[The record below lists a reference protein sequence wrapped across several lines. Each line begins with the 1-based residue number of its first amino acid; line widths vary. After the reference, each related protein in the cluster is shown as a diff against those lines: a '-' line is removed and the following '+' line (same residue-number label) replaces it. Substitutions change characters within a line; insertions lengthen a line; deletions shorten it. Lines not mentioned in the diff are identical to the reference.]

1 MRVLLFDIDGTLI
14 RAARGRGYRREV
26 TRVVESIF
34 GTAGRMSEVD
44 MAGKTDLAIISEAL
58 APEGV
63 PLEAVREKLHEWES
77 GFRELVERLH
87 REAPLFTAC
96 PGVGELLG
104 RLEEDRRFVLSLLT
118 GNMERT
124 AAAKLATVGLERH
137 FRVRGAYGGDHHDR
151 RELPAI
157 AARRIIEHTG
167 RALGPSDFV
176 IIGDTPR
183 DVECAKHFGMH
194 CVAVATGPF
203 TAGQLAEHGPDAVL
217 EDLCDAEAVLE
228 AIGGSAGPGAGS
240 QYEPQSGI

>member
-44 MAGKTDLAIISEAL
+44 MAGKTDLAIIAEAL
-58 APEGV
+58 EPEGIS
-63 PLEAVREKLHEWES
+63 LEDVRARLHEWEA
-77 GFRELVERLH
+77 GFRDVVERLH
-87 REAPLFTAC
+87 LEAPLFTAC
-96 PGVGELLG
+96 PGVGELLEH
-104 RLEEDRRFVLSLLT
+104 LALDRSFVLSLLT

-124 AAAKLATVGLERH
+124 AAAKLATVGLDRH
-137 FRVRGAYGGDHHDR
+137 FRVRGAYGSDHHDR

-203 TAGQLAEHGPDAVL
+203 SAAELHAHGPDAVL
-217 EDLCDAEAVLE
+217 EDLCDLEAVIS
-228 AIGGSAGPGAGS
+228 AIG
-240 QYEPQSGI
+240 